1 MRDWLMFELWVMSP
15 EQRRNSSDSSD
26 AYARAVRRE
35 EQQQE
40 REQQQR
46 RQDDKPQN
54 IAELTEI
61 DEASDLFRQHS
72 HQQSMEGG

>member
-1 MRDWLMFELWVMSP
+1 MSS
-15 EQRRNSSDSSD
+15 EKRRTGSDSSD

-40 REQQQR
+40 REQQQHPHN
-46 RQDDKPQN
+46 DKIEKN
-54 IAELTEI
+54 AEITEI

>member
-1 MRDWLMFELWVMSP
+1 MSS
-15 EQRRNSSDSSD
+15 EKRRTSSDSND

-35 EQQQE
+35 EEQQE
-40 REQQQR
+40 REQSPC
-46 RQDDKPQN
+46 QDEKIQN
-54 IAELTEI
+54 SGEVSEL

>member
-1 MRDWLMFELWVMSP
+1 MGSEK
-15 EQRRNSSDSSD
+15 RRISSDSGD
-26 AYARAVRRE
+26 AYARVVRRE
-35 EQQQE
+35 EQQHE

>member
-1 MRDWLMFELWVMSP
+1 MGSEK
-15 EQRRNSSDSSD
+15 RRISSDSGD

-35 EQQQE
+35 ELQQE
-40 REQQQR
+40 LEQKR
-46 RQDDKPQN
+46 CQDDITQPD
-54 IAELTEI
+54 AEDKAEDGDS

>member
-1 MRDWLMFELWVMSP
+1 MRDWLVFELWVMSP

-40 REQQQR
+40 RDQQQR
-46 RQDDKPQN
+46 RQDNKSQDN
-54 IAELTEI
+54 AELTEI
-61 DEASDLFRQHS
+61 DDASDLFRQHS